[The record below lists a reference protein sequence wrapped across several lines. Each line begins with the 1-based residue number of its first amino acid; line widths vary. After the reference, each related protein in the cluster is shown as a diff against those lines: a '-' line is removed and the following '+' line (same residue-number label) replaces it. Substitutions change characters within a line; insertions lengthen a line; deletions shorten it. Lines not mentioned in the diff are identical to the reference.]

1 MLKKCLLICLLV
13 LIMTPALAQEATPD
27 ATAEATPQSDTL
39 SNAAG
44 EYHITETVGGR
55 ARSYRVY
62 VPESYDGAKAYPLVF
77 MLHGASG
84 TGAWMEQFTAF
95 DRLADSEGIIVVYPD
110 GINTVWN
117 DGRPNDPRTADN
129 IDDVGFISHLIDTLS
144 SQLNID
150 SKRVYSAGYSMG
162 GMMSFRLSCELS
174 DKIAAIA
181 SVASTFPG
189 YLSQTCKSSPPKPT
203 LVIQGTLDPV
213 VPWSG
218 VTDNVGI
225 RVYLSASETATYWAV
240 HNGCEGKAEQI
251 TDPDTRP
258 EDGTRVRH
266 VAFNQC
272 KHDASVVLY
281 GVENGGHTWP
291 SSATS
296 IPAQFGLSSQDINAS
311 AVIWDFFKAHSLAGS

>member
-1 MLKKCLLICLLV
+1 MKRWLLLCLLLL
-13 LIMTPALAQEATPD
+13 LMTPAAAQEATPD

-44 EYHITETVGGR
+44 EYNVSEVVGGR

-62 VPESYDGAKAYPLVF
+62 VPDSYDGTKAYPLVF
-77 MLHGASG
+77 LLHGASG
-84 TGAWMEQFTAF
+84 TGRGMERFTGF
-95 DRLADSEGIIVVYPD
+95 NKLADADEIIVVYPD

-117 DGRPNDPRTADN
+117 DGRPNDPRINGA
-129 IDDVGFISHLIDTLS
+129 IDDVGFISHIIDTLS
-144 SQLNID
+144 EQLNID

-218 VTDNVGI
+218 VTDQVGI

-240 HNGCEGKAEQI
+240 HNGCEGKAEQVV
-251 TDPDTRP
+251 DPDIQP
-258 EDGTRVRH
+258 KDGTRVRH

-272 KHDASVVLY
+272 KDDASVVLY

-291 SSATS
+291 GSATS
-296 IPAQFGLSSQDINAS
+296 IPAQFGLSSQDISAS
-311 AVIWDFFKAHSLAGS
+311 AVIWDFFKAHALAAR